1 MTSVNLSSTPG
12 GRIVRA
18 PEVDVWQTA
27 AQTLRKAEDLASSE
41 KSRGYREGYEKGVR
55 DGLASSDGLASM
67 RDEHAAAAEQ
77 LARTVAAVDRYLG
90 SMEGEI
96 AELTMG
102 IVRQVLGAFDD
113 ADLVAR
119 LAGQALANFRRAK
132 HLKITVHPDAC
143 TRVREA
149 VDGLVEREG
158 LAVTV
163 MVAGDPALRPT
174 DCRLVSDFAVV
185 EADLETQLAA
195 LARALPQR
203 EAPRP

>member
-55 DGLASSDGLASM
+55 DGLASM

-203 EAPRP
+203 EAQRP

>member
-27 AQTLRKAEDLASSE
+27 AQTLRKVEDLASSE
-41 KSRGYREGYEKGVR
+41 KSGGYREGYEKGVR
-55 DGLASSDGLASM
+55 DGLASV

-102 IVRQVLGAFDD
+102 IVRQVLGTFDD

-119 LAGQALANFRRAK
+119 LAGEALANFRRAR